1 MESRRTKNEEN
12 KPLMYLPFI
21 LLLKNIHL
29 LKADSKYS
37 LTETIYYENIA
48 KLIMIFSEINMLLD
62 KDL

>member
-29 LKADSKYS
+29 LKADNLLLKQY
-37 LTETIYYENIA
+37 TTKIKKCRETDNDILV
-48 KLIMIFSEINMLLD
+48 KLICF
-62 KDL
+62 

>member
-37 LTETIYYENIA
+37 LTETIYYENRETDNDILV
-48 KLIMIFSEINMLLD
+48 KLICF
-62 KDL
+62 

>member
-12 KPLMYLPFI
+12 KPLMYSPFI

-37 LTETIYYENIA
+37 LTETIYYENHETGNVILV
-48 KLIMIFSEINMLLD
+48 KLICF
-62 KDL
+62 

>member
-1 MESRRTKNEEN
+1 MESRRKKNEEN

-37 LTETIYYENIA
+37 LTETIYYENIKMNRETDNDILV
-48 KLIMIFSEINMLLD
+48 KLICF
-62 KDL
+62 